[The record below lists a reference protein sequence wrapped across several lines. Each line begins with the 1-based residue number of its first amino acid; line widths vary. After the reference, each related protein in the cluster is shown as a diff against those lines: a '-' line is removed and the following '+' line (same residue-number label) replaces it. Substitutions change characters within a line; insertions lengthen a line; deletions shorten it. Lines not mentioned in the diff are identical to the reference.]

1 MEYVYLNDMKEN
13 ILRIVIVT
21 LGSRGDVQPFLNLGI
36 GLREVGHDVRIATAE
51 NFRDLVKEQEMD
63 FIPLRGDIKKMLS
76 SSEGRK
82 FFKSKNPIT
91 LVRSMKRASTEL
103 LQTMQDDILKALEG
117 ADASIFSYLCGPV
130 LDVAEKTGL
139 PCFLG
144 LLNPVLPT
152 SEYPNFAVTLKNLGP
167 HLNLLTYD
175 LLQFFMWMAFG
186 SIRDRWRKERLG
198 LPKGPIFRRIEKQ
211 KIPILAAYSAYVL
224 PKPADW
230 PEQAW
235 ITGYW
240 HKRVQEDWQPPSELE
255 NFLASGPPPVC
266 VTFGSMIDNEKD
278 KIANLI
284 KKTLENEGLR
294 GILVAGW
301 SGIKETEEG
310 NNKFYYLESI
320 PYDWLFPQVA
330 AVVHHGGAGTL
341 AAALRAGIP
350 SIVIPFVADQPFWA
364 QQVYKLGV
372 APKPIKRSALNEKR
386 LSDALRIAVND
397 KGLRKKARELGHLI
411 CREDGIATAIEIIHQ
426 HLGIKK

>member
-1 MEYVYLNDMKEN
+1 M
-13 ILRIVIVT
+13 RIVMVT

-36 GLREVGHDVRIATAE
+36 GLREVGHDVKVATAE
-51 NFRDLVKEQEMD
+51 NFKDLVIEQGLD

-76 SSEGRK
+76 SPEGRQ

-91 LVRSMKRASTEL
+91 LVHRMKRASTEL
-103 LQTMQDDILKALEG
+103 LQTMQDDILKALDG
-117 ADASIFSYLCGPV
+117 ADATVFSYLCGPV

-152 SEYPNFAVTLKNLGP
+152 GEYPNFAVTLKNLGP

-198 LPKGPIFRRIEKQ
+198 LPKGLIFRTIEKQ
-211 KIPILAAYSAYVL
+211 KIPVLAAYSSSVV

-230 PEQAW
+230 PKQAW
-235 ITGYW
+235 VTGYW
-240 HKRVQEDWQPPSELE
+240 YQKFGKFGDHWQPSRELE
-255 NFLASGPPPVC
+255 NFLASGSPPIG

-278 KIANLI
+278 RIARLI
-284 KKTLENEGLR
+284 RKTLEKEGLR

-310 NNKFYYLESI
+310 DHNFYYLKSI
-320 PYDWLFPQVA
+320 PYDWLFPQLT

-341 AAALRAGIP
+341 ASVLRAGVP

-364 QQVYKLGV
+364 QQAYKLGV

-386 LSDALRIAVND
+386 LSDALRIAVHD

-411 CREDGIATAIEIIHQ
+411 RGEDGIAAAIDIIHQ
-426 HLGIKK
+426 RLGIKQ

>member
-1 MEYVYLNDMKEN
+1 M
-13 ILRIVIVT
+13 RIVMVT

-36 GLREVGHDVRIATAE
+36 GLREVGHDVKVATAE
-51 NFRDLVKEQEMD
+51 NFKDLVIEQGLD

-76 SSEGRK
+76 SPEGRQ

-91 LVRSMKRASTEL
+91 LVHRMKRASTEL
-103 LQTMQDDILKALEG
+103 LQTMQDDILKALDG
-117 ADASIFSYLCGPV
+117 ADATVFSYLCGPV

-152 SEYPNFAVTLKNLGP
+152 GEYPNFAVTLKNLGP

-198 LPKGPIFRRIEKQ
+198 LPKGLIFRTIEKQ
-211 KIPILAAYSAYVL
+211 KIPVLAAYSSSVV

-230 PEQAW
+230 PKQAW
-235 ITGYW
+235 VTGYW
-240 HKRVQEDWQPPSELE
+240 YQKFGKFGDHWQPSRELE
-255 NFLASGPPPVC
+255 NFLASGSPPIG

-278 KIANLI
+278 RIARLI
-284 KKTLENEGLR
+284 RKTLENEGLR

-310 NNKFYYLESI
+310 DHNFYYLKSI
-320 PYDWLFPQVA
+320 PYDWLFPQLT

-341 AAALRAGIP
+341 ASVLRAGVP

-364 QQVYKLGV
+364 QQAYKLGV
-372 APKPIKRSALNEKR
+372 APKPIKRSALNEKH
-386 LSDALRIAVND
+386 LSDALRIAVHD

-411 CREDGIATAIEIIHQ
+411 RGEDGIAAAIDIIHQ
-426 HLGIKK
+426 RLGIKQ

>member
-1 MEYVYLNDMKEN
+1 MKEN

-36 GLREVGHDVRIATAE
+36 GLREAGHDVQVATAE
-51 NFRDLVKEQEMD
+51 NFKDLVKEQGLN

-76 SSEGRK
+76 SPEGRQ

-91 LVRSMKRASTEL
+91 FVHRMKRASTEL
-103 LQTMQDDILKALEG
+103 LQTMQDDILKALDG
-117 ADASIFSYLCGPV
+117 ADACVFSYLCGPV

-144 LLNPVLPT
+144 ILNPVLAT

-175 LLQFFMWMAFG
+175 LLQFIMWIAFG
-186 SIRDRWRKERLG
+186 SIRDRWRKESLG

-211 KIPILAAYSAYVL
+211 QIPVLAAYSSYVV

-235 ITGYW
+235 VTGYW
-240 HKRVQEDWQPPSELE
+240 HKKVRDDWQPPRELE
-255 NFLASGPPPVC
+255 NFLASGSPPVC

-278 KIANLI
+278 RIVRLI

-301 SGIKETEEG
+301 SGIGKTEEG
-310 NNKFYYLESI
+310 NNNFYYLESI
-320 PYDWLFPQVA
+320 PYDWLFPQVT

-341 AAALRAGIP
+341 AATLRAGVP

-386 LSDALRIAVND
+386 LSYALRIAVND
-397 KGLRKKARELGHLI
+397 KALRKKARELGVLI
-411 CREDGIATAIEIIHQ
+411 RGEDGIATAIDIIYQ